1 MKLRFPIVTLAALVL
16 VASSASLNGCS
27 KDKGTNPTPT
37 PTPESFNS
45 GDLVMGVPFTHTF
58 NTAGTYAYRC
68 IHHSSSLTVGMVGTV
83 IVDNSSANLSAT
95 VSVATSSFS
104 PPSVTIK
111 TGSTVTWNLSN
122 GTHTVTRP

>member
-1 MKLRFPIVTLAALVL
+1 MKLRIPIVTLAALLL
-16 VASSASLNGCS
+16 VTGMASLNGCS
-27 KDKGTNPTPT
+27 KDKGTNPT

-58 NTAGTYAYRC
+58 TTAGTYAYRC
-68 IHHSSSLTVGMVGTV
+68 LHHSTSLTSGMVGTV
-83 IVDNSSANLSAT
+83 IVVDNYGVTGAS
-95 VSVATSSFS
+95 VSVASNSFS

-111 TGSTVTWNLSN
+111 TGSTVTWNLAS